1 MNLNRDNILASVSD
15 FMNEQAEAYS
25 ILDSATRKLSNALVQ
40 SDLPLIEKYTREGE
54 SELTR
59 MRSRMLEIMSAL
71 TQFAEQRAADGQ
83 KLDPQIKEQ
92 FEQCAKELIEKAR
105 EFKRLADKTANL
117 ALAGS
122 SFAAACI
129 QVCGVPPTT
138 YNKPV
143 LNKSGAMPK

>member
-1 MNLNRDNILASVSD
+1 MKLNRDNILASVSN

-25 ILDSATRKLSNALVQ
+25 VLDSATRKLSNALVQ
-40 SDLPLIEKYTREGE
+40 SDLPLIDKYTREGE

-71 TQFAEQRAADGQ
+71 TQFAEQRAADAQ

-92 FEQCAKELIEKAR
+92 FEQCAKQLIEKAR
-105 EFKRLADKTANL
+105 DFKSLADKTANL

-122 SFAAACI
+122 SFASACI

-143 LNKSGAMPK
+143 LNRSGGNS